1 MIKAVIDL
9 GTNTFNLLIAR
20 VEQNTFDVLH
30 AEKEAVALGMGGI
43 LQRLITP
50 EATSRALTALKKFK
64 TVCDAYQVQYIH
76 AFGTSALRDA
86 SNQVAFCELV
96 WEHTGIAVH
105 VISGRQEAEYI
116 YKGIGLSYHFDAPSM
131 VMDIGGGSTEF
142 IFARAGELVDA
153 HSFDIGVSRL
163 FQQFPFSDPL
173 TTEEIKQLETHLEV
187 ATAPFFEDKA
197 CEVLVGASGSFE
209 TFWELLHQARFSE
222 KLKCLEVDKTAL
234 ECVLDELIC
243 STAASREANPWI
255 IPIRKHLAPITA
267 VKTRWILQKLNPQR
281 ILISPCSLKEGA
293 MMHEL

>member
-20 VEQNTFDVLH
+20 VEESSFEVIH

-43 LQRLITP
+43 LKRVITP
-50 EATSRALTALKKFK
+50 EAIERALAALKRFK
-64 TVCDAYQVQYIH
+64 AVCDAHHVAHIH

-86 SNQVAFCELV
+86 TNQVTFCELV

-116 YKGIGLSYHFDAPSM
+116 YKGIGISYNFEEPSL

-142 IFARAGELVDA
+142 IFARGGELLDA

-163 FQQFPFSDPL
+163 YQQFAFSDPL
-173 TTEEIKQLETHLEV
+173 TPEEITLLEAHLEA
-187 ATAPFFEDKA
+187 ATHPFFEGKA
-197 CEVLVGASGSFE
+197 TSVLVGASGSFE
-209 TFWELLHQARFSE
+209 TFWELLHQAHFTE
-222 KLKCLEVDKTAL
+222 KITCLEVDKTEL
-234 ECVLDELIC
+234 EKMLDQLIQ
-243 STAASREANPWI
+243 STRAAREDNPWI

-267 VKTRWILQKLNPQR
+267 VKTRWILRKLNPQR

-293 MMHEL
+293 IF